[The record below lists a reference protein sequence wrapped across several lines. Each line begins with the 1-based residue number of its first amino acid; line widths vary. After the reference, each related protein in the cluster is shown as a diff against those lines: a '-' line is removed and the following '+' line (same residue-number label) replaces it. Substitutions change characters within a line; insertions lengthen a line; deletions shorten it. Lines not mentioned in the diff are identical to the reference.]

1 MEIILA
7 SASPRRKELMG
18 HFPFPV
24 TVRVSQADEKMDSGK
39 LPQDEVARISRN
51 KARAVDRLEDDIVI
65 GADTI
70 VVCDG
75 VILGKPKDEA
85 DALRMLSLLSGRA
98 HQVMTGVWI
107 IETDEVGNAVKED
120 GFTDVTTVDFWAFS
134 EDEAREYVAT
144 KEPMDKAGAYGIQ
157 GKGMR
162 LVKGINGDFF
172 TVMGLPGGRLIRFLH
187 DFVITP

>member
-24 TVRVSQADEKMDSGK
+24 TVRVSQADEKMDNGK
-39 LPQDEVARISRN
+39 LPQQEVARISCN
-51 KARAVDRLEDDIVI
+51 KAMAVDRTGDDIVI

-85 DALRMLSLLSGRA
+85 DALRMLSMLSGRA
-98 HQVMTGVWI
+98 HQVMTGVTVLKGDRLHSFTEI
-107 IETDEVGNAVKED
+107 
-120 GFTDVTTVDFWAFS
+120 TDVYFRSLS
-134 EDEAREYVAT
+134 E
-144 KEPMDKAGAYGIQ
+144 KEILSYIRSGDPMDKAGAYGIQ
-157 GKGMR
+157 SGASLFVEK
-162 LVKGINGDFF
+162 IEGDYYN
-172 TVMGLPGGRLIRFLH
+172 VVGLPVCHLALVLKEFMEE
-187 DFVITP
+187 TP

>member
-24 TVRVSQADEKMDSGK
+24 TVRVSQADEKMDTQK

-51 KARAVDRLEDDIVI
+51 NAEAVARAACDIVI

-85 DALRMLSLLSGRA
+85 DAFRMLSMLSGRA
-98 HQVMTGVWI
+98 HQVMTGVTVLRGDRCHSFTQI
-107 IETDEVGNAVKED
+107 
-120 GFTDVTTVDFWAFS
+120 TDVYFRPLS
-134 EDEAREYVAT
+134 EQEILSYIRSGD
-144 KEPMDKAGAYGIQ
+144 PMDKAGAYGIQ
-157 GKGMR
+157 SGASLFVEKI
-162 LVKGINGDFF
+162 VGDYFN
-172 TVMGLPGGRLIRFLH
+172 VVGLPVCHLSLVLKEFMEETL
-187 DFVITP
+187 

>member
-24 TVRVSQADEKMDSGK
+24 TVRVSQADEKMDSRK
-39 LPQDEVARISRN
+39 LPQDEVARISCN
-51 KARAVDRLEDDIVI
+51 KAMAVDRQRDDIVI

-85 DALRMLSLLSGRA
+85 DAFRMLSMLSGRA
-98 HQVMTGVWI
+98 HQVMTGVTVLQGDRQCSFTEI
-107 IETDEVGNAVKED
+107 
-120 GFTDVTTVDFWAFS
+120 TDVYFRPLSKNEILAYIQSGD
-134 EDEAREYVAT
+134 
-144 KEPMDKAGAYGIQ
+144 PMDKAGSYGIQ
-157 GKGMR
+157 GKGSL
-162 LVKGINGDFF
+162 LVEKLHGDFF
-172 TVMGLPGGRLIRFLH
+172 NVMGLPVLRLSRMLAQFDVHLL
-187 DFVITP
+187 

>member
-24 TVRVSQADEKMDSGK
+24 TVRVSQADEKMDSSK

-51 KARAVDRLEDDIVI
+51 KAMAVACAENDIVI

-75 VILGKPKDEA
+75 VILGKPKNQE
-85 DALRMLSLLSGRA
+85 DAFRMLSMLSGRS
-98 HQVMTGVWI
+98 HQVMTGVTVLQGKRCHSFTEI
-107 IETDEVGNAVKED
+107 
-120 GFTDVTTVDFWAFS
+120 TDVHFRPLS
-134 EDEAREYVAT
+134 K
-144 KEPMDKAGAYGIQ
+144 KEILSYIRSGDPMDKAGAYGIQ
-157 GKGMR
+157 SGASLFVDK
-162 LVKGINGDFF
+162 IIGDYYN
-172 TVMGLPGGRLIRFLH
+172 VVGLPVCHLALVLKEFSLSDITQTRF
-187 DFVITP
+187 

>member
-24 TVRVSQADEKMDSGK
+24 TVRVSQADEKMDTQK

-51 KARAVDRLEDDIVI
+51 KAEAVARTASDIVI

-85 DALRMLSLLSGRA
+85 DAFRMLSMLSGRA
-98 HQVMTGVWI
+98 HQVMTGVTVLRGDRYHSFTQI
-107 IETDEVGNAVKED
+107 
-120 GFTDVTTVDFWAFS
+120 TDVYFRPLS
-134 EDEAREYVAT
+134 EQEILSYIRSGD
-144 KEPMDKAGAYGIQ
+144 PMDKAGAYGIQ
-157 GKGMR
+157 SGASLFVEKI
-162 LVKGINGDFF
+162 VGDYFN
-172 TVMGLPGGRLIRFLH
+172 VVGLPVCHLSLVLKEFMEETL
-187 DFVITP
+187 

>member
-18 HFPFPV
+18 HFPFAF

-39 LPQDEVARISRN
+39 LPKDEVARISCN
-51 KARAVDRLEDDIVI
+51 KAMAVARHSDDIVI

-85 DALRMLSLLSGRA
+85 DAFRMLSMLSGRA
-98 HQVMTGVWI
+98 HQVMTGVTVLRGDRQYSFTEI
-107 IETDEVGNAVKED
+107 
-120 GFTDVTTVDFWAFS
+120 TDVYFRPLPEEEILSYIRSSD
-134 EDEAREYVAT
+134 
-144 KEPMDKAGAYGIQ
+144 PMDKAGAYGIQ
-157 GKGMR
+157 SGASLFVEKI
-162 LVKGINGDFF
+162 VGDYYN
-172 TVMGLPGGRLIRFLH
+172 VVGLPVCHLSLVLKEFMEE
-187 DFVITP
+187 TP